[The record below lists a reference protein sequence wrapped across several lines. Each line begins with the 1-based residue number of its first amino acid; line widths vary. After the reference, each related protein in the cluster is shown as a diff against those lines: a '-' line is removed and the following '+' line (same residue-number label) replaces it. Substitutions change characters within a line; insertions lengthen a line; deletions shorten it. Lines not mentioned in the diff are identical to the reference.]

1 MENLLDETLSCVF
14 QKEKKYA
21 NLPLVVIAGRPNVG
35 KSTLFNRFLKK
46 RRAITDPTPGVTRDP
61 VESAAWIEEKPV
73 CIVDTGGFKLEKT
86 GSVQETELDTM
97 VINKAFEFF
106 EKADIILLLLE
117 AASITAE
124 DEELIAKLR
133 PHWNKVITAVN
144 KTEGGRHIDE
154 SWNLA
159 RFGFAELLHISA
171 EHGDNFSE
179 LCQALVSRLDFSRV
193 TETESAA
200 QPIKIALLG
209 KPNTGKST
217 LANALTHSKRS
228 IVSEKAGTTRDVV
241 EGTFTYKNQSCLLLD
256 TAGIRR
262 RSKVTE
268 NIEYYSVNRAIKT
281 IDNAD
286 IIFLLIDAQDGLC
299 EQDKKIASLAY
310 AKGRGIIF
318 ALNKWDTQ
326 EQNKKYLQQTIK
338 NIRVMFAH
346 MDYAPILALSAQKE
360 SGIPELLDTA
370 LVMYKELTKE
380 IETSALN
387 AALKD
392 WVSAYPPPAGRAS
405 HFSLKYIVQSG
416 TNPAR
421 FILFASRR
429 DAIAQNYLSYIKN
442 KIRADLGFEHI
453 PVLLDVRASRK
464 KWEERAF

>member
-1 MENLLDETLSCVF
+1 MESPLDETRQRVF
-14 QKEKKYA
+14 HKDAKYA

-61 VESAAWIEEKPV
+61 VESAAWIDEKPV
-73 CIVDTGGFKLEKT
+73 RVVDTGGFKLEKT
-86 GSVQETELDTM
+86 GGGQETELDSM

-106 EKADIILLLLE
+106 EKADIILLLLD
-117 AASITAE
+117 AAAVTAE
-124 DEELIAKLR
+124 DEELIARLR
-133 PHWNKVITAVN
+133 PHWNKVIAAVN
-144 KTEGGRHIDE
+144 KTEGGRFVDE

-159 RFGFAELLHISA
+159 RFGFASLLHISA

-179 LCQALVSRLDFSRV
+179 LCEALVFRLDFSRV
-193 TETESAA
+193 TETAEAA
-200 QPIKIALLG
+200 PIKIALLG

-217 LANALTHSKRS
+217 LANALTHSNRS

-241 EGTFTYKNQSCLLLD
+241 EGAFTYKNKSFLLLD

-262 RSKVTE
+262 RAKVTE

-286 IIFLLIDAQDGLC
+286 IIFLLIDAQDGLS

-326 EQNKKYLQQTIK
+326 DQSKKYLQETIK

-346 MDYAPILALSAQKE
+346 MDYAPILSLSAQNQ
-360 SGIPELLDTA
+360 SGVPELLDAA
-370 LVMYKELTKE
+370 LVMYKELTKQ

-405 HFSLKYIVQSG
+405 HFSLRYIVQSG

-429 DAIAQNYLSYIKN
+429 DAVAQNYLSYIKN
-442 KIRADLGFEHI
+442 KIRADLGFGHI
-453 PVLLDVRASRK
+453 PVLLDVRSSRK
-464 KWEERAF
+464 KWEERAL

>member
-1 MENLLDETLSCVF
+1 MESPSDETWRRVF
-14 QKEKKYA
+14 HKDTKYA

-61 VESAAWIEEKPV
+61 VESVAWIDEKPV
-73 CIVDTGGFKLEKT
+73 RIVDTGGFKLEKT
-86 GSVQETELDTM
+86 GGGQEIELDNM

-106 EKADIILLLLE
+106 EKADIILLLLD
-117 AASITAE
+117 ASAVTAE
-124 DEELIAKLR
+124 DEELIARLR
-133 PHWNKVITAVN
+133 PHWNKIITAIN
-144 KTEGGRHIDE
+144 KTEGGRFVDE

-159 RFGFAELLHISA
+159 RFGFAALLHISA
-171 EHGDNFSE
+171 EHGDNFYE
-179 LCQALVSRLDFSRV
+179 LCEALTARLDFSRV
-193 TETESAA
+193 TETAWEA

-217 LANALTHSKRS
+217 LANALTHSNRS
-228 IVSEKAGTTRDVV
+228 IVSERAGTTRDVI
-241 EGTFTYKNQSCLLLD
+241 EGTFTYKNKSFLLLD

-262 RSKVTE
+262 RAKVTE

-281 IDNAD
+281 IDSAN
-286 IIFLLIDAQDGLC
+286 IIFLLIDAEDGFS

-310 AKGRGIIF
+310 VKGRGIIF

-326 EQNKKYLQQTIK
+326 EQSKKYLQETIK

-346 MDYAPILALSAQKE
+346 MDYAPVLALSARHE
-360 SGIPELLDTA
+360 SGISELLDTA
-370 LVMYKELTKE
+370 LVVYKELTKQ

-392 WVSAYPPPAGRAS
+392 WVSAYPPPAGKAS
-405 HFSLKYIVQSG
+405 HFSLRYIVQSG
-416 TNPAR
+416 ANPAR

-429 DAIAQNYLSYIKN
+429 DAVAENYLAYIKN

-453 PVLLDVRASRK
+453 PVLLDVRSSRK
-464 KWEERAF
+464 KWEERAL

>member
-1 MENLLDETLSCVF
+1 MENPLDETQLRIF

-21 NLPLVVIAGRPNVG
+21 HLPLVVIAGRPNVG
-35 KSTLFNRFLKK
+35 KSTLFNRLLKK

-61 VESAAWIEEKPV
+61 VESAAWIDEKPV
-73 CIVDTGGFKLEKT
+73 RVVDTGGFKLDKT
-86 GSVQETELDTM
+86 GGGQEAELDSM
-97 VINKAFEFF
+97 VITKAFEFF
-106 EKADIILLLLE
+106 EKADIILLLLD
-117 AASITAE
+117 AAAVSAE
-124 DEELIAKLR
+124 DEELIARLR
-133 PHWNKVITAVN
+133 PHWNKVIAAVN
-144 KTEGGRHIDE
+144 KTEGGRFVDE

-159 RFGFAELLHISA
+159 RFGFASLLHISA

-179 LCQALVSRLDFSRV
+179 LCETIVSRLDFSRV
-193 TETESAA
+193 TETEPSAE
-200 QPIKIALLG
+200 PIKIALLG

-241 EGTFTYKNQSCLLLD
+241 EGAFTYKNKSFVLLD

-281 IDNAD
+281 IDSAD
-286 IIFLLIDAQDGLC
+286 IIFLLIDAQDGLS
-299 EQDKKIASLAY
+299 EQDKKIASLAF

-326 EQNKKYLQQTIK
+326 EQSKKYLQETIK

-346 MDYAPILALSAQKE
+346 MDYAPIFSLSAQNQ
-360 SGIPELLDTA
+360 SGISELLDAA
-370 LVMYKELTKE
+370 LVMYKELTKQ

-392 WVSAYPPPAGRAS
+392 WVSAYPPPASRAS
-405 HFSLKYIVQSG
+405 HFSLRYIVQSG
-416 TNPAR
+416 ANPAR

-429 DAIAQNYLSYIKN
+429 DAVAQNYLSYIKN
-442 KIRADLGFEHI
+442 KIRADLGFGHI
-453 PVLLDVRASRK
+453 PILLDVRSSRK
-464 KWEERAF
+464 KWEERAL